1 MEKFAGSNACGWVA
15 AYNALFAIDNKKS
28 PADIIQYIENNNG
41 LILDGVFGT
50 NPAIYDRLFKRFGEI
65 SETTYTP
72 TNLDETAKKGR
83 TAILCYFNDKDD
95 ISKGA
100 HYININ
106 WDGEKYIAYNT
117 NTIEGISHI
126 PSIEEFI
133 NKNRVLI
140 SLTVI
145 Y

>member
-28 PADIIQYIENNNG
+28 PADIIQYIESNDG
-41 LILDGVFGT
+41 LILDGVFGV

-100 HYININ
+100 HYINITWN
-106 WDGEKYIAYNT
+106 GNEYEAHNAPEKQFN
-117 NTIEGISHI
+117 
-126 PSIEEFI
+126 SIDEFLRKRI
-133 NKNRVLI
+133 FI
-140 SLTVI
+140 SLTTI
-145 Y
+145 E

>member
-1 MEKFAGSNACGWVA
+1 MA

-65 SETTYTP
+65 SETTYTT

-95 ISKGA
+95 ITKGA

-106 WDGEKYIAYNT
+106 WDGEKYVAYNT